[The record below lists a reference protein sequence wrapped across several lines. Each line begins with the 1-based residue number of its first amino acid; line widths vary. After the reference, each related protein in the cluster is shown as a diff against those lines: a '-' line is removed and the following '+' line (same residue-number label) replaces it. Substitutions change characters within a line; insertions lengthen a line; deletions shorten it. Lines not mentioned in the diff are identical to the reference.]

1 MYQVKIDNSNKSAV
15 FGKKMGA
22 EFSASILFIPK
33 ELLETHS

>member
-15 FGKKMGA
+15 FGKKIGA
-22 EFSASILFIPK
+22 ENSAPILCIPK

>member
-22 EFSASILFIPK
+22 EYSAPNDYNNGAF
-33 ELLETHS
+33 